1 VLNYAVE
8 CFEGMN
14 ANMGKDDRLRLLRP
28 KMNMDRLVSSGAR
41 LTLPEFDKVRLSALI
56 GS

>member
-1 VLNYAVE
+1 
-8 CFEGMN
+8 MN

-28 KMNMDRLVSSGAR
+28 EMNMDHLVSFGAR
-41 LTLPEFDKVRLSALI
+41 LTLPEFDKVRLSALT